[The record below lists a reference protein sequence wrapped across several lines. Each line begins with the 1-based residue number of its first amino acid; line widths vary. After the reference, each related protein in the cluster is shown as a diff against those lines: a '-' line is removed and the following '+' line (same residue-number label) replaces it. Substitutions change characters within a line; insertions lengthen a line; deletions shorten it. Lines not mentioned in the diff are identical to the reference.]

1 MTTVNLDFQTELEA
15 LNGGQKV
22 ETFKPPVTE
31 QEEKHSLK
39 TIDKEAIFGKDA
51 LVGKIPELTQSFI
64 LQKSKQDKL
73 MELGQVAQEV
83 FESKKISRSQVIA
96 FESMAR
102 DLIPAT
108 EEEIA
113 SGERKV
119 VVSDHQVNMYTEEAS
134 TTEAATTIVNV
145 QANVDRIV
153 SDLRNSA
160 IALGKQLVETAKTD
174 TVERDERVLKSVSL
188 FNKSITAFLIETQ
201 SATLDNADIRFKRDL
216 SWGNLMGIQ
225 VGRSHNSEDASLEKR
240 IKSFDGTS
248 AETFVKNIFDL
259 VGYGPMSFP
268 VINNFVNGEFRVIRD
283 SGQLPEGDDRLPY
296 TFTIGELF
304 HAFGSSR
311 FTGFYSFMSQEAS
324 TQIKATQSAISL
336 LEGETSVEQI
346 VMLSDNLQHQQQ
358 CLMNINANMSVIAA
372 VMCLMIDFLDT
383 F

>member
-1 MTTVNLDFQTELEA
+1 MTTVNLDFQAELEA
-15 LNGGQKV
+15 LNGSKKV

-31 QEEKHSLK
+31 QEEKLSLK
-39 TIDKEAIFGKDA
+39 SIDKEAIFGKDA

-64 LQKSKQDKL
+64 LQKSKEDKL

-83 FESKKISRSQVIA
+83 FETKKISRSQVIA

-113 SGERKV
+113 SGDRKV

-145 QANVDRIV
+145 QANIDRIV

-160 IALGKQLVETAKTD
+160 IELGKQLVITAKAD
-174 TVERDERVLKSVSL
+174 TVERDERVLKGVSL
-188 FNKSITAFLIETQ
+188 FNKSITAFLVETE
-201 SATLDNADIRFKRDL
+201 SKTLDGADIRFRRDL
-216 SWGNLMGIQ
+216 SWGNLMSINVCSSSNGEDENFEQRIQ
-225 VGRSHNSEDASLEKR
+225 
-240 IKSFDGTS
+240 SFDGTS
-248 AETFVKNIFDL
+248 AETFVKSLFDL
-259 VGYGPMSFP
+259 ISYGPISFP
-268 VINNFVNGEFRVIRD
+268 VINNFVNGECRLIRE
-283 SGQLPEGDDRLPY
+283 SKQLSEGEDRLPY
-296 TFTIGELF
+296 TFSIGQLF

-311 FTGFYSFMSQEAS
+311 FTSFYGYLSQETS
-324 TQIKATQSAISL
+324 TQIKAAQAAISL
-336 LEGETSVEQI
+336 LEGETNIEEI

-358 CLMNINANMSVIAA
+358 CLMSINANMAVLAA
-372 VMCLMIDFLDT
+372 VQCLMIDFLST